1 MLIVLSAVML
11 PALNG
16 RIAGIVGRLMQ
27 GRQVLTGT
35 AFVIGLILAAL
46 IYPAVFGA
54 APAVTMTVSTPL
66 VVAAGLLVGFGTR
79 MGSGCTGGH
88 GVLGLARLSRR
99 SIAAVATLLATGIL
113 TVARGGSSTFVIG
126 RLYPN
131 YRSTRDDSCFKTDRN
146 VVRERNSCPICHDA
160 QLEA

>member
-1 MLIVLSAVML
+1 
-11 PALNG
+11 
-16 RIAGIVGRLMQ
+16 MQ

-35 AFVIGLILAAL
+35 AFVIGPILAAM

-66 VVAAGLLVGFGTR
+66 VVAAGLLVWFSTR

-99 SIAAVATLLATGIL
+99 SIAAVATFLATGIL
-113 TVARGGSSTFVIG
+113 TVALMRATG
-126 RLYPN
+126 L
-131 YRSTRDDSCFKTDRN
+131 
-146 VVRERNSCPICHDA
+146 
-160 QLEA
+160 